1 MEINMCLKEN
11 PSGINK
17 QLQELAE
24 KVVPNSGLDLYDVEY
39 LLSKNILQITVVDNT
54 TGAAT
59 DDDCQKVYNDF
70 MPYLDELGWMP
81 KGIGLKVSAPGMYR
95 PLNRVDHFTWAKGH
109 HAVVLLTKPL
119 SDTEMPPEITGK
131 DSIRVKILGAD
142 MSGVIFAHESFAF
155 KLGYDEMKKANMDS
169 DNLDLA

>member
-1 MEINMCLKEN
+1 MCLQDN

-39 LLSKNILQITVVDNT
+39 LLSKKVLQVMIINSE

-59 DDDCQKVYNDF
+59 DEDCKKVYDDF

-81 KGIGLKVSAPGMYR
+81 KGITMKVEAPGMYR
-95 PLNRVDHFTWAKGH
+95 PLNRVVHFEWAKGQY
-109 HAVVLLTKPL
+109 AVVVLNEPL
-119 SDTEMPPEITGK
+119 SGEEMPEEITGK
-131 DSIRVKILGAD
+131 DSIRVKILGSDAN
-142 MSGVIFAHESFAF
+142 GVIFAHESFAF
-155 KLGYDEMKKANMDS
+155 KLAYTEMKKANMDADS
-169 DNLDLA
+169 LDMA